1 MESYGTDLAYIHDAG
16 FSNFSL
22 NAAPGLLAMLRRS
35 GFDHELVVDLGC
47 GSGIWARQLG
57 FAGYDVLGIDASPA
71 MISLAR
77 KRAPKAKF
85 VTASL
90 LEAELPPCAA
100 VTSIG
105 ECLSYALAQDENGR
119 QLERLLRRI
128 YRALTPKGIFVF
140 DFVKRSRQ
148 AGGVPRKRYS
158 TGSDWAVLL
167 DVSQDDDRI
176 LTRRITSFRK
186 TGAHY
191 RRTEEI
197 HRLRMYQD
205 VEIEAALQRAGFA
218 VEPLK
223 AFGGLRF
230 RSWHGGVLAR
240 R

>member
-1 MESYGTDLAYIHDAG
+1 
-16 FSNFSL
+16 L
-22 NAAPGLLAMLRRS
+22 NAAPGLLALLRRS

-71 MISLAR
+71 MIALAR
-77 KRAPKAKF
+77 KRAPKAMF

-105 ECLSYALAQDENGR
+105 ECLSYALAQDGSGR
-119 QLERLLRRI
+119 QLDRLFRRI
-128 YRALTPKGIFVF
+128 HQALVPNGIFVF

-158 TGSDWAVLL
+158 IGSDWAVLL
-167 DVSQDDDRI
+167 DVSQDDDPI

-191 RRTEEI
+191 RRSEEI
-197 HRLRMYQD
+197 HRLRMFGEA
-205 VEIEAALQRAGFA
+205 EIEAALQRAGFA